1 MKQFKYHKEIE
12 EAVQTGASLP
22 ELLAPNNKEAFRFV
36 FSTQPERNH
45 LPVCVSNPKRLLPP
59 AIRTSGYALS
69 CFGTEE
75 KALLR
80 YATLKRSFKL
90 IAKTIGDGLSQ
101 GVISNDNGMI
111 TKEEI
116 ATSHFDFYEFECCNP
131 TDIFTF
137 KTVIP

>member
-36 FSTQPERNH
+36 FSSQPERNH
-45 LPVCVSNPKRLLPP
+45 LPVCISNPKRVLPP

-69 CFGTEE
+69 CFGIED

-80 YATLKRSFKL
+80 YGTLKRSFKH
-90 IAKTIGDGLSQ
+90 IAKTIGDALAHGI
-101 GVISNDNGMI
+101 ISADNGMI
-111 TKEEI
+111 TKEDEG
-116 ATSHFDFYEFECCNP
+116 TSHFDFYEFECCTP
-131 TDIFTF
+131 SDIFTL
-137 KTVIP
+137 KTIIP